1 MIKSIILLT
10 LMVPV
15 QNNYF
20 RTDTERRLEQ
30 QQDNLRWEQQW
41 KQQEIDRRMQAI
53 ERHQQWGQSFV

>member
-53 ERHQQWGQSFV
+53 ERQQQWGQSFV